1 MLVLHK
7 LSRSWLRSLYYKSV
21 AGSRWHRVIRSQR
34 AVATHETAA
43 FWNGELSG
51 RMSTPN
57 VNGRIS
63 NALRDMTSA
72 VLIKSCGPTPTS
84 VLDLGCGFG
93 TLAGALADDGL
104 RRYVGVDLSDYV
116 VDRANRESAAW
127 PLAKHC
133 DVSFRQSDLREFT
146 AEADD
151 TFDVI
156 VFNEVLKYVDA
167 VEAVEQVMR
176 YQRWLAVNG
185 VFCVNITD
193 DPKCHAIFR
202 ALNRRLQWVYGTVYQ
217 QRPEGPKFRVTPSR
231 ATPAYLTGL
240 FRPRTTRGGQT

>member
-1 MLVLHK
+1 MLVFHGTP
-7 LSRSWLRSLYYKSV
+7 RSLLRTLYYKSV
-21 AGSRWHRVIRSQR
+21 AGSRWHRVLRSQR

-57 VNGRIS
+57 VNGRVS

-72 VLIKSCGPTPTS
+72 VLIRQCGPTPGA
-84 VLDLGCGFG
+84 VLDLGCGYG
-93 TLAGALADDGL
+93 TLAVVLADNGL

-127 PLAKHC
+127 PLAEHC
-133 DVSFRQSDLREFT
+133 DVSFHHSDLRDFT

-156 VFNEVLKYVDA
+156 AFNEVLKYVDPD
-167 VEAVEQVMR
+167 EAVEQVLR
-176 YQRWLAVNG
+176 YRQWLAVDG

-202 ALNRRLQWVYGTVYQ
+202 ALKSRLEWVYGTVYQ
-217 QRPEGPKFRVTPSR
+217 QRPDGPRFRVTPSKE
-231 ATPAYLTGL
+231 TPAYLTGL
-240 FRPRTTRGGQT
+240 FRPRATRGCRT